1 MIVKTYMGIDP
12 GPSTGLALLFVHDD
26 GYWEWMVFQVDGW
39 NGAFWLIQELYAHFC
54 PNLVAVEKFIPMNKG
69 GTSGKDAEL
78 TRRIAEHSYQLVP
91 TIKRIPAAVSRLR
104 KAADVKP
111 WATDKRLEKAGFPWG
126 AKFKDARDAGRHV
139 LYAAVLD
146 GKERDPLA

>member
-1 MIVKTYMGIDP
+1 MIKKTYMGIDP
-12 GPSTGLALLFVHDD
+12 GPSTGIVLLFVHDD
-26 GYWEWMVFQVDGW
+26 GYWEWMVFQVDS
-39 NGAFWLIQELYAHFC
+39 NAAYWLIQEIYARFC
-54 PNLVAVEKFIPMNKG
+54 PCLVAIEKFIPMNKG
-69 GTSGKDAEL
+69 GTAGKDAET

-91 TIKRIPAAVSRLR
+91 TIKRVPAAQARLR

-111 WATDKRLEKAGFPWG
+111 WATDKRLEKAGFPLG